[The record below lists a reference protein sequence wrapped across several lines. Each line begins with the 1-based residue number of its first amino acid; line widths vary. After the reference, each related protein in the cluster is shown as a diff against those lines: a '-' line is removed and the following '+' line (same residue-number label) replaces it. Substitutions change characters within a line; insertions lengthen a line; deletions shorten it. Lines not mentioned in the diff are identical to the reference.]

1 MTARPAVLI
10 LLAALALPMPAP
22 AQTRILVVPA
32 GAGVVVPPRGQAQAM
47 SSAAQ
52 PARRLAGRAIPPD
65 PDAAEPGLS
74 PLLALVPL
82 ALGAVLAT
90 TLPGSGGDGG
100 SSGPVRTR

>member
-10 LLAALALPMPAP
+10 LFAALALPLPAA
-22 AQTRILVVPA
+22 AQTRTLVVPD
-32 GAGVVVPPRGQAQAM
+32 GAGVVVPPRGQTQAM
-47 SSAAQ
+47 PSTAQ
-52 PARRLAGRAIPPD
+52 PARRRAGDAVPLA

-74 PLLALVPL
+74 PLLTLVPL

>member
-22 AQTRILVVPA
+22 AQTRTLVVPD
-32 GAGVVVPPRGQAQAM
+32 GAGVVVPPRGQAM
-47 SSAAQ
+47 PSAAQ
-52 PARRLAGRAIPPD
+52 SARRLAGSAIPPD